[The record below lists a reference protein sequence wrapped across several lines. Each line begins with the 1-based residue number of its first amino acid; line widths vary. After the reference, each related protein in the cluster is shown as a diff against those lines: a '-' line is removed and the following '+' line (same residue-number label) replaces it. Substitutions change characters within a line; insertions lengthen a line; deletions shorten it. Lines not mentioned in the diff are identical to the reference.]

1 MEESKEVSSK
11 SRDSGFFL
19 FVGAD
24 EKIVYEAP
32 GILSNIIQG
41 KLVLTDKK
49 LFFYFISNISRDKEF
64 IASYPYIVSAELK
77 EGIFNSTLIIRNKKE
92 TFEITKINKKSA
104 RDFHKILN
112 DIIQQNKT
120 N

>member
-11 SRDSGFFL
+11 PRDSGFLL

-32 GILSNIIQG
+32 GILNNIVQG

-77 EGIFNSTLIIRNKKE
+77 EGIFNSTLIIKNKKE
-92 TFEITKINKKSA
+92 TFEITKINKKPA
-104 RDFHKILN
+104 RDFHKILSG
-112 DIIQQNKT
+112 IIQQN
-120 N
+120 

>member
-1 MEESKEVSSK
+1 MEKSKKVSSK
-11 SRDSGFFL
+11 LKDSGFLL
-19 FVGAD
+19 FVGAN
-24 EKIVYEAP
+24 EKIVYESS
-32 GILSNIIQG
+32 GTLNNIIQG

-49 LFFYFISNISRDKEF
+49 LFFYYISNISRDKEF

-112 DIIQQNKT
+112 DIIHQNKT